1 MSVMPLGDVRDHL
14 SEIVNEVE
22 TTHERVTV
30 TRHGRP
36 AVVIIAVA
44 DLESI
49 LESVDIIRTPGALQE
64 IQESEAALSRGEG
77 IGADELGEI
86 IARRQAAG

>member
-1 MSVMPLGDVRDHL
+1 MSIMPLGDVRDHL

-22 TTHERVTV
+22 TTHERVTI
-30 TRHGRP
+30 TKHGRP
-36 AVVIIAVA
+36 AVVLIAVT
-44 DLESI
+44 DLEAI
-49 LESVDIIRTPGALQE
+49 LETFNIIRQHVALQE
-64 IQESEAALSRGEG
+64 IQEAEAALSRGEG